1 MNISDFKDYGVQLKR
16 YLEGNFQFE
25 LYKLGRKVKTCNRIT
40 KSQQKKENHWNK
52 GRNQSGRKERNN
64 RSAIPQV
71 RPRLWALTLLCPLP
85 RTLFPQISA
94 WFTLPTLLMSFVKSL
109 IQWDPSS
116 TLFKFSYQLPN
127 IPQPSSLLSC
137 FVWQI

>member
-1 MNISDFKDYGVQLKR
+1 MNISDFEDYGVQLKR

-52 GRNQSGRKERNN
+52 DRNQSGRKERNK

-71 RPRLWALTLLCPLP
+71 CPHLWALTLLCPLP
-85 RTLFPQISA
+85 GTLFPQIS
-94 WFTLPTLLMSFVKSL
+94 LPSPLMSFIKSL

-127 IPQPSSLLSC
+127 IPQPSSLPSC
-137 FVWQI
+137 FVRQL